1 MHHQDHEGTE
11 MTDVRTGRF
20 SAGTWP
26 GRLRRA
32 VGLPRHP
39 AAARWAVASVADA
52 IGTGLLLPVTV
63 LFFTQQVGL
72 SAASVGVGLGIA
84 GGAALAVSPVG
95 GVLTDRMGAKPTMI
109 GCWLLSAI
117 GFLSF
122 LMVDSWPAFVLAAAV
137 GQIADQTV
145 KPAKQSFVA
154 GLAEGE
160 ERLRLL
166 AFQRSVRNLGFAVG
180 GLLATAVLTSGGS
193 AGYRVLIIGNAASY
207 VIAAVLVTGIASKRP
222 TVARTR
228 EHGWRGYGIVLRD
241 KRYVALATLDAVV
254 LLHTTTFTIG
264 LPLWVSEHTEAP
276 TAVVAALFTLN
287 TVLIVVFQVLATK
300 GVTGLRDVP
309 PVYIRAAAAFL
320 VATGLYLVAGH
331 AGPWVSTALLVVGAG
346 LHTAT
351 ELWGSVGEWTVSVD
365 LAPEAHRGKYLA
377 VFGFGNSVQQ
387 AIGPAVVAVVIAGG
401 SDLGWP
407 IIGIVTA
414 GACVATAFC
423 AVPPGRHAAATV
435 RRREATQCGR
445 RSGDLVPADLAAT
458 P

>member
-1 MHHQDHEGTE
+1 
-11 MTDVRTGRF
+11 MTHVGTGRF
-20 SAGTWP
+20 SAGNWP
-26 GRLRRA
+26 GHLRHA

-39 AAARWAVASVADA
+39 AVARWAVASVADA

-63 LFFTQQVGL
+63 LYFTQQVDL

-84 GGAALAVSPVG
+84 GAAALAVSPVG
-95 GVLTDRMGAKPTMI
+95 GVLTDRIGAKPTTI
-109 GCWLLSAI
+109 GCWLLAAI

-122 LMVDSWPAFVLAAAV
+122 LFVHSWPEFVLAAAA
-137 GQIADQTV
+137 GQIADQTA
-145 KPAKQSFVA
+145 KPAKQTFVA

-180 GLLATAVLTSGGS
+180 GLLATVILTSGG
-193 AGYRVLIIGNAASY
+193 APAYRMLIIGNAASY
-207 VIAAVLVTGIASKRP
+207 VVAAALITGIASKRP

-228 EHGWRGYGIVLRD
+228 EHGWRGYRIVLRD
-241 KRYVALATLDAVV
+241 KRYVGLAALDAVV

-276 TAVVAALFTLN
+276 TAVVAALFALN
-287 TVLIVVFQVLATK
+287 TVLIVVFQVPATK
-300 GVTGLRDVP
+300 GVTGLRNVP

-320 VATGLYLVAGH
+320 LTTALYLVAGH
-331 AGPWVSTALLVVGAG
+331 VGPWPATALLVAGAG
-346 LHTAT
+346 LHTLT

-365 LAPEAHRGKYLA
+365 LAAEAHRGKYLA
-377 VFGFGNSVQQ
+377 VFGLGNSVQQ
-387 AIGPAVVAVVIAGG
+387 AIGPAVVAVLIAGG

-407 IIGIVTA
+407 IIGVVTA
-414 GACVATAFC
+414 GACVATASF

-435 RRREATQCGR
+435 RRRQYAARGR
-445 RSGDLVPADLAAT
+445 RAGDLVPADLAAT